1 MRVDTGKKW
10 QSYSK
15 APFHAY
21 TFFFYPAL
29 AATYQRKHVH
39 LLRLAYVT
47 FLVVPSSIHFIT
59 KKKKINCL
67 IVALQYLLVTCIP
80 HVLHSVISG
89 GYPELFHFLAILNW
103 NPRNRNLSCAD
114 FISFEWFPKNEWSG
128 CHLLPYAMHLFSGFW
143 RISYFLP

>member
-1 MRVDTGKKW
+1 MTIIFQSTVSCLYIFFLPCISCYISKKTC
-10 QSYSK
+10 S
-15 APFHAY
+15 PFEISLCH
-21 TFFFYPAL
+21 FFGGSQFHSFY
-29 AATYQRKHVH
+29 YQ
-39 LLRLAYVT
+39 
-47 FLVVPSSIHFIT
+47 
-59 KKKKINCL
+59 KKKINCL